1 MIRAARLGDE
11 KAILALVRELAL
23 YERAPEA
30 VINTADQLRKDLFE
44 EPICAAW
51 VVELEEDIIA
61 FALYY
66 KGYSTW
72 KGVTLYLEDFYV
84 KPEFRKQGW
93 GQRLFDK
100 VVETAK
106 SWGVKRMDWQVLD
119 WNEIALKFYRRN
131 QAELDGEWVNGRL
144 YF

>member
-30 VINTADQLRKDLFE
+30 VVNTSDQLRKDLFE
-44 EPICAAW
+44 DSICAAW
-51 VVELEEDIIA
+51 VVELEGDLIG

-72 KGVTLYLEDFYV
+72 KGATLYLEDFYV
-84 KPEFRKQGW
+84 KPDFRKQGW